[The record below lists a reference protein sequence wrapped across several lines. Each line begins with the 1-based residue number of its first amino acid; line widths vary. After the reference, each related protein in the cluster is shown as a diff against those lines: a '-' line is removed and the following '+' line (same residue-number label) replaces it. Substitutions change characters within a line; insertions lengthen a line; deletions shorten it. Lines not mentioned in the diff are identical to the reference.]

1 MAKSISLKIDVQGQD
16 ELFKAQKSVNQLT
29 KEKKLLNDQ
38 FKKGKVG
45 EKAYAKGLAKVN
57 VNLKAS
63 KTRVNQL
70 NKELLVKNGLM
81 KKGGSFTNKMA
92 GAMGKMVIGIGVAVA
107 GFKALTGA
115 ISGAME
121 KNDEQTRAEKSLQ
134 VALGGTSEALL
145 QQARALQQVT
155 RFGDE
160 AIIQGQ
166 GYLAQMGLTEKEIGR
181 LTPALLDMA
190 SAQGMSVDDAF
201 KIASKTMGSTTNA
214 LSRYGIEVVG
224 AVGTQERMDSIM
236 GSLTDKFDGQAEA
249 MADIGAG
256 PMQQMSNAWGDL
268 MEQGGGIIYDFI
280 NPFIKKI
287 TKWIPKIP
295 AMFKKVSNK
304 VKELYNWFVELYNQ
318 SLAFRY
324 IIVSIQTTFKNF
336 KTIISGVVNYIIGS
350 FKNVGNVLK
359 GVFTLDWKLIKKGYV
374 DQAKHMKDTFS
385 KTGQEMKDNITDA
398 FDKIKNGQAKTL
410 EISDSTEAE
419 VVADYGT
426 LGEKAGKEFVKKTAQ
441 EIEKARKD
449 AFKKE
454 IQELTDE
461 QKTKIRLR
469 KKMLMME
476 YALFQS
482 IEFTTIEERNAYL
495 KKLEEDY
502 QLDISNIK
510 TSSFEGQLSSQ
521 MKFGEQTLDTQM
533 KILDEQLKNLKKN
546 NTQKKD
552 AQEVADADQFAVA
565 TATAQAL
572 SEIGNRRTA
581 RELEQLDEKKEK
593 GILTDEEYDK
603 AKENIER
610 KAFNRKKAMDMAQVV
625 INFAQANAKT
635 FSTLGFPAGLMAIP
649 VLTGLMMG
657 QLALIGS
664 QKYAQG
670 GLVDGGIFKGASHSQ
685 GGIKFASGG
694 RLMEAEGGEAII
706 NKRSTSMF
714 KPLLSRINS
723 SGGGVKFAD
732 GGILNSMGGNFDM
745 FGVPTASTNV
755 VVVESDITNS
765 QNQVSTI
772 ESNASF

>member
-16 ELFKAQKSVNQLT
+16 ELFKAQQSVNKLT
-29 KEKKLLNDQ
+29 QEKKRLNDQ
-38 FKKGKVG
+38 FKKGKVS
-45 EKAYAKGLAKVN
+45 EKAYAKGLSKVN

-70 NKELLVKNGLM
+70 NKELLIKNGLM

-115 ISGAME
+115 VGGAME
-121 KNDEQTRAEKSLQ
+121 GFDKQVKAEKSLQ

-145 QQARALQQVT
+145 QQARALQQTT
-155 RFGDE
+155 RYGDE

-166 GYLAQMGLTEKEIGR
+166 AFLGQMGLTEKEIGR

-249 MADIGAG
+249 MADIGGGA
-256 PMQQMSNAWGDL
+256 MQQMSNAWGDL
-268 MEQGGGIIYDFI
+268 MEKGGGIIYEFI

-295 AMFKKVSNK
+295 GMFKKVSNK
-304 VKELYNWFVELYNQ
+304 VKELYNWFVELYNE
-318 SLAFRY
+318 SVAFRVVIGY
-324 IIVSIQTTFKNF
+324 IKFTFKNAIDF
-336 KTIISGVVNYIIGS
+336 M
-350 FKNVGNVLK
+350 KNQFTLFIDILKAGGRIMK
-359 GVFTLDWKLIKKGYV
+359 GVFTLNWGEVKAGYKDMGKAVVNSIKKT
-374 DQAKHMKDTFS
+374 AKDVKENWNEEMGGIKE
-385 KTGQEMKDNITDA
+385 KT
-398 FDKIKNGQAKTL
+398 AKTL
-410 EISDSTEAE
+410 EISDATETK
-419 VVADYGT
+419 VVAEYGD
-426 LGEKAGKEFVKKTAQ
+426 LGEKAGKEFGKKTAE
-441 EIEKARKD
+441 EIEKARKEM
-449 AFKKE
+449 FKKE
-454 IQELTDE
+454 VKELTDE
-461 QKTKIRLR
+461 QKKKIMLR

-482 IEFTTIEERNAYL
+482 MEFATIEERNAYL

-521 MKFGEQTLDTQM
+521 IKFGEQTLDTQM

-546 NTQKKD
+546 NTKKKE
-552 AQEVADADQFAVA
+552 AQEVADADQLKVA
-565 TATAQAL
+565 SESANAL
-572 SEIGNRRTA
+572 SEIGGRRTA
-581 RELEQLDEKKEK
+581 RELEALDEKKEK
-593 GILTDEEYDK
+593 GILTDEQYDK

-610 KAFNRKKAMDMAQVV
+610 KAFHRAKALSMAQVI
-625 INFAQANAKT
+625 INFAQANSKT
-635 FSTLGFPAGLMAIP
+635 FSKLGFPAGLMAIP

-664 QKYAQG
+664 QKFAQG

-694 RLMEAEGGEAII
+694 RVMEAEGGEAII
-706 NKRSTSMF
+706 NRRSTSMF

-723 SGGGVKFAD
+723 AGGGVRFAD

-772 ESNASF
+772 EANASL

>member
-1 MAKSISLKIDVQGQD
+1 M
-16 ELFKAQKSVNQLT
+16 
-29 KEKKLLNDQ
+29 
-38 FKKGKVG
+38 
-45 EKAYAKGLAKVN
+45 
-57 VNLKAS
+57 
-63 KTRVNQL
+63 

-92 GAMGKMVIGIGVAVA
+92 GAMGKMVIGIGLAVA

-166 GYLAQMGLTEKEIGR
+166 SYLAQMGLTEKEIGR

-236 GSLTDKFDGQAEA
+236 GSLNDKFDGQAEA

-295 AMFKKVSNK
+295 AMFKRVSNK

-318 SLAFRY
+318 SIAFRY
-324 IIVSIQTTFKNF
+324 IIVSTQTAFKNM
-336 KTIISGVVNYIIGS
+336 KAVIMGVVNYIIGS
-350 FKNVGNVLK
+350 FKNVGTILK
-359 GVFTLDWKLIKKGYV
+359 GVFTLDWGLIKKGYT
-374 DQAKHMKDTFS
+374 DQANHLKDSFLN
-385 KTGQEMKDNITDA
+385 TGKEIKENFLDA

-410 EISDSTEAE
+410 EISDATKTE
-419 VVADYGT
+419 VVAEYGN
-426 LGEKAGKEFVKKTAQ
+426 LGEKAGKEFAKKSSA

-449 AFKKE
+449 AFQKE
-454 IQELTDE
+454 MKALTDE
-461 QKTKIRLR
+461 QKKRIMLR
-469 KKMLMME
+469 KKLYILELNFFKSMIFE
-476 YALFQS
+476 S
-482 IEFTTIEERNAYL
+482 EKERTQYL
-495 KKLEEDY
+495 KDLETEFQADINAIKMGGFEDA
-502 QLDISNIK
+502 
-510 TSSFEGQLSSQ
+510 LSIQ
-521 MKFGEQTLDTQM
+521 IDAGEQTLDTQM
-533 KILDEQLKNLKKN
+533 KILDQQLKNVKSNNSKK
-546 NTQKKD
+546 KE
-552 AQEVADADQFAVA
+552 AQEIADADQLAVA
-565 TATAQAL
+565 SASANAL
-572 SEIGNRRTA
+572 AEIGGRRTA
-581 RELEQLDEKKEK
+581 RELEALDEKKNA
-593 GILTDEEYDK
+593 GILTDEQYDK

-610 KAFNRKKAMDMAQVV
+610 KAFHRAKALSMAQVI
-625 INFAQANAKT
+625 INFAQANSKT
-635 FSTLGFPAGLMAIP
+635 FSTLGFPAGLLAIP
-649 VLTGLMMG
+649 VLTGLMLG
-657 QLALIGS
+657 QLALIGT
-664 QKYAQG
+664 QKFAEG
-670 GLVDGGIFKGASHSQ
+670 GLVDGGIFSGASHSQ

-706 NKRSTSMF
+706 NRRSTSMF

-755 VVVESDITNS
+755 VVVESDITNT

-772 ESNASF
+772 EANASF